1 MNLLDDDIN
10 QMQKIR
16 ERKKEKVDLKTVLNR
31 KNFDSFELDS
41 LMNEAE

>member
-1 MNLLDDDIN
+1 MDLLNEDMND
-10 QMQKIR
+10 MEKMR

-31 KNFDSFELDS
+31 KNFDSFELDC